1 MGIID
6 LSARVRALEKND
18 TSSGAELDQL
28 EAAVTAI
35 ENQLTVT
42 VTDISDDLETLP
54 SGMTVTFAYMETYGS
69 LCSVTF
75 GVENEGDA
83 NEEVPLYQ
91 IPADK
96 LPYTSYS
103 YTANTGSVYLGYSGD
118 DLYVYFDINADT
130 SMGCSVQWLA
140 NPEPTPGE

>member
-1 MGIID
+1 MGVID
-6 LSARVRALEKND
+6 LNARVSALEKND

-42 VTDISDDLETLP
+42 VTDISEDLETLS
-54 SGMTVTFAYMETYGS
+54 SGLTVTFAYMETYGS

-75 GVENEGDA
+75 GVENEGA
-83 NEEVPLYQ
+83 QAEEVPLYQ

-96 LPYTSYS
+96 IPYTSYS

-130 SMGCSVQWLA
+130 SMGYSIQWLA
-140 NPEPTPGE
+140 NPAPTPGE

>member
-6 LSARVRALEKND
+6 LSARVSALEKND
-18 TSSGAELDQL
+18 TSSCAELDQL

-42 VTDISDDLETLP
+42 VTDISEDLETLP

-75 GVENEGDA
+75 KVENEGDA

-96 LPYTSYS
+96 IPYTPYS
-103 YTANTGSVYLGYSGD
+103 FTANTESVYLGYSGD
-118 DLYVYFDINADT
+118 DLYVYFDINTNT
-130 SMGCSVQWLA
+130 SMEYSVQWLA
-140 NPEPTPGE
+140 NPAPTPGE